1 MWIYLCEMFV
11 ISLIM
16 TECIEIIAAVCLGI
30 RKQSCLLLIILVN
43 CLTNPPVVF
52 LAWTARASGI
62 VTEEYRKVFLYI
74 IIEILVVIAEGFIYH
89 RFMKENEHP
98 FLFSLCTNVISFGIG
113 CLL

>member
-30 RKQSCLLLIILVN
+30 RKQSYLVLVILVN
-43 CLTNPPVVF
+43 CLTNPPAVF
-52 LAWTARASGI
+52 LAWTARVYGMVAK
-62 VTEEYRKVFLYI
+62 EYRKVFLYM
-74 IIEILVVIAEGFIYH
+74 IIEILVVMAEGFIYH
-89 RFMKENEHP
+89 RFMKENKHP
-98 FLFSLCTNVISFGIG
+98 FLFSLCMNVISFGVG